1 MKQVDFF
8 LYQKYLQIMHLVF
21 LLFLDNNY
29 PVIFPSG
36 IFDTTFGKRHRV
48 WHRNGPIKI
57 VATQVKKL
65 KLWEYFKDRKDQ
77 KFEIQLI

>member
-57 VATQVKKL
+57 VATQIKSLNFENISKIEKAKSL
-65 KLWEYFKDRKDQ
+65 KSS
-77 KFEIQLI
+77 